1 MKLAFPLSTGQNL
14 KTYARSFEE
23 ECSVCHQRLK
33 RWRLNKNIVR
43 LDKNG
48 FLNMYRV
55 SFWKK
60 SSENLL
66 KWHHIYW
73 STLWW
78 NPIKNGHS
86 REWMWHCYL
95 DCPRLENRVFQ
106 DMHARVS
113 KYHGRRNGKKC
124 FFNTYS
130 SSVTKANGNRS
141 SESVFR
147 WKLNHKIIPTGN
159 LFIRFK
165 VYARLRKLRTV
176 SLMFIT
182 SMFSR

>member
-1 MKLAFPLSTGQNL
+1 MISDAIGLRKLIL
-14 KTYARSFEE
+14 KTKGSDGSKSPDETYFPAFQEPKFKNLRAIF
-23 ECSVCHQRLK
+23 
-33 RWRLNKNIVR
+33 WRGMLCLPSKT
-43 LDKNG
+43 KTMKTEQEYCPFGQKG
-48 FLNMYRV
+48 FFKYV
-55 SFWKK
+55 SKEIFWKFTEVT
-60 SSENLL
+60 SHLL
-66 KWHHIYW
+66 IDVVK
-73 STLWW
+73 
-78 NPIKNGHS
+78 PIKNGHS

-159 LFIRFK
+159 LFIRFN
-165 VYARLRKLRTV
+165 L
-176 SLMFIT
+176 
-182 SMFSR
+182 